1 MTHRTYKPF
10 IILGN
15 ARTGSSMLVQAL
27 NSHPQIVC
35 FRELFNGTHD
45 FVDFSVDGY
54 DNFSGRDRARRAED
68 PIAFLQE
75 RIFRDW
81 PPDVSAVGFKLLHV
95 QAWDFAELL
104 EHLRRDVDLYV
115 LHLQRRNVLRTLTS
129 LKLANQSDIWLEDRQ
144 SRPKLTRA
152 NMMRALRYPPAIVR
166 SARRWVKRSNL
177 PMQHRGARVAI
188 SPSELFE
195 FLVAI
200 RMRTDY
206 YDAAFADH
214 PSMAIFYEDLVERR
228 EETLEAA
235 QAFLGVEPRELS
247 TTLQRQNPEP
257 LRDLIENYDE
267 LYEAFRDNPDADFFD
282 D

>member
-1 MTHRTYKPF
+1 
-10 IILGN
+10 
-15 ARTGSSMLVQAL
+15 MLVQAL

-35 FRELFNGTHD
+35 FRELFNTRHD
-45 FVDFSVDGY
+45 FVDFSVEGY
-54 DNFSGRDRARRAED
+54 DNFSRKDRARRDED

-75 RIFRDW
+75 RIFREW
-81 PPDVSAVGFKLLHV
+81 PPDVSAVGFKLLHG
-95 QAWDFAELL
+95 QAWEFAELFK
-104 EHLRRDVDLYV
+104 HLLGDPELHV

-129 LKLANQSDIWLEDRQ
+129 LKLAKQSDIWFEDHQ
-144 SRPKLTRA
+144 PTPTLTRA
-152 NMMRALRYPPAIVR
+152 NMMRALRYPPALAR
-166 SARRWVKRSNL
+166 RARRWMKSSKL
-177 PMQHRGARVAI
+177 PMQQRDARVAI
-188 SPSELFE
+188 SPNELFE
-195 FLVAI
+195 FHVAI
-200 RMRTDY
+200 RMRSDY

-228 EETLEAA
+228 EEALAAA

-267 LYEAFRDNPDADFFD
+267 LYEAFKDTPDATFFD